1 MIRLRTL
8 LTVVA
13 FTLLVAGVAVGH
25 ELEVLF
31 DRKDPVVVPVRYR
44 KIVKVQFWEAVLDV
58 STTIPKESLD
68 IRRDDDFHHTIKLT
82 NIAKKTR
89 GMLYVT
95 TVSGVVIHM
104 DIRHWGNSYQLIRV
118 KDARTEVERAVQRAT
133 ETSKLSPEER
143 AVRQLWRAQWGFP
156 ADAAVQVQDL
166 NVLAERNDF
175 RDVTIIKRYETVG
188 FYGFT
193 QKVTNRSPD
202 VMVLHPATVELGC
215 PLFSVALDGHEPAL
229 KPGDD
234 PHRIVPGGSVLV
246 HLTCKGAR
254 RAAIR

>member
-8 LTVVA
+8 LTVLA
-13 FTLLVAGVAVGH
+13 STLLLAGTAVGH

-31 DRKDPVVVPVRYR
+31 DRKDPVVVPVKYR
-44 KIVKVQFWEAVLDV
+44 KIVKVQFWEVVLDV

-82 NIAKKTR
+82 NLAKKTR
-89 GMLYVT
+89 GMIYVT
-95 TVSGVVIHM
+95 TVSGVVVHM
-104 DIRHWGNSYQLIRV
+104 DIRHWGNSHQLIMV
-118 KDARTEVERAVQRAT
+118 KDARTEAERAVHRAT

-156 ADAAVQVQDL
+156 SDPLVQVQEMH
-166 NVLAERNDF
+166 VLAERNDF

-193 QKVTNRSPD
+193 QKVSNRSPG

-215 PLFSVALDGHEPAL
+215 PLFSVGLDGHEPAL